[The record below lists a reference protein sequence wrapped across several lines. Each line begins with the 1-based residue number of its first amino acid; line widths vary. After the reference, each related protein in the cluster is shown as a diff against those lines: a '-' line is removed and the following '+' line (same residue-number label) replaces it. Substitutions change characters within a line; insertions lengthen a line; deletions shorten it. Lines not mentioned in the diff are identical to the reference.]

1 MHTYTGGMLLLRSP
15 TQAMCSHLVQLS
27 HCTIGWPS
35 SLPLQMHRVLSLE
48 RLTLLRSVEGGVRPS
63 VLGEPPKELEKGS

>member
-15 TQAMCSHLVQLS
+15 THAMCNHLVQLS

-35 SLPLQMHRVLSLE
+35 SMPLQMHRVLSLE
-48 RLTLLRSVEGGVRPS
+48 RLLRSVEGVVSPS
-63 VLGEPPKELEKGS
+63 VLGEPPKALEKGS